1 MKTSETLDKLA
12 PAMLQAV
19 GELSNVAPNKQGY
32 GYKYADLAL
41 IIDRSK
47 PVLLKFN
54 LFIIQSIGRS
64 EATVSITTR
73 LQHASG
79 EYIQDTFDLPNAE
92 IKNGNNVQKMGA
104 SITYGRRY
112 GLACLLGIAVDEDT
126 DGVNKE
132 QPKYQVNEDDFQDH
146 PDKEHPGL
154 AFKSWLNRNKD
165 KLGFELYEAYMLK
178 VPDVKTAEYAEQLK
192 KTVWNARPKQ

>member
-1 MKTSETLDKLA
+1 MNTSESIKEIS
-12 PAMLQAV
+12 PAMLSAV
-19 GELSNVAPNKQGY
+19 AELHNIAPNKQGY

-41 IIDRSK
+41 IIDSSK
-47 PVLLKFN
+47 PILLKHN

-79 EYIQDTFDLPNAE
+79 EFIQDTFDLPNAE

-132 QPKYQVNEDDFQDH
+132 PPKRQVNENDFQK
-146 PDKEHPGL
+146 PPAEEHPKQYYLERLKRGYDTGNL
-154 AFKSWLNRNKD
+154 NDAVYNKYKSFTPNSKQDADDLLKD
-165 KLGFELYEAYMLK
+165 A
-178 VPDVKTAEYAEQLK
+178 VKEMKA
-192 KTVWNARPKQ
+192 